1 MSTCHLMGFAPLSAP
16 PLRLRLAI
24 KVRAGQSHFPSPAQ
38 DYEQRD
44 LDLHEAFIKNPPATF
59 IFKVAGD
66 SMIGAGIF
74 PGSTLLV
81 DRSIA
86 PVSGQVVIVDIDG
99 EWMVKRLQRR
109 GGWVRLLSENPAH
122 PPIIINEGQE
132 LTVFGVVT
140 YVIHP
145 PE

>member
-1 MSTCHLMGFAPLSAP
+1 MSTCHLLGFAPLNP
-16 PLRLRLAI
+16 PSLRLLQAI

-59 IFKVAGD
+59 IFKVSGD

-81 DRSIA
+81 DRSIT
-86 PVSGQVVIVDIDG
+86 PQSGQVVIVDIDG

-122 PPIIINEGQE
+122 PPIVLNEGQE

>member
-1 MSTCHLMGFAPLSAP
+1 MGFAPLSAP

-109 GGWVRLLSENPAH
+109 DGWLRLLSENPAH

-132 LTVFGVVT
+132 LTIFGVVT

>member
-1 MSTCHLMGFAPLSAP
+1 MSTCHLIGFAPLSPP
-16 PLRLRLAI
+16 PLRILQAI

-59 IFKVAGD
+59 IFKVSGD

-81 DRSIA
+81 DRSIP

-99 EWMVKRLQRR
+99 EWMVKRLHRR
-109 GGWVRLLSENPAH
+109 GGWVRLLSENPAN
-122 PPIIINEGQE
+122 PPIVLNEGQE

>member
-109 GGWVRLLSENPAH
+109 DGWLRLLSENPAH

-132 LTVFGVVT
+132 LTIFGVVT

>member
-1 MSTCHLMGFAPLSAP
+1 MSTCHLIGFAPLSPP
-16 PLRLRLAI
+16 PLRLRQAI

-59 IFKVAGD
+59 IFKVSGD
-66 SMIGAGIF
+66 SMVGAGIF

-81 DRSIA
+81 DRSIT
-86 PVSGQVVIVDIDG
+86 PRSGQVVIVDIDG

-122 PPIIINEGQE
+122 PPIVLNEGQE